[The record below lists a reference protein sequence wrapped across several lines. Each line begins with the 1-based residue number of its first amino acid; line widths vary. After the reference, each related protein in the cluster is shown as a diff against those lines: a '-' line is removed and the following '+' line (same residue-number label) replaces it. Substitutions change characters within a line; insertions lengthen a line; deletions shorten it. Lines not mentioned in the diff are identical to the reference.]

1 MESIESLRRKIV
13 TAGELGSV
21 VRTMKALAAV
31 SIHQYQKAVEAL
43 TEVQQHHRNRS
54 SDSASRESGMGSEG
68 QTRPSKSIN
77 CSGSG
82 I

>member
-1 MESIESLRRKIV
+1 MENIESLRRKIV

-43 TEVQQHHRNRS
+43 TEETTPLKQVFR
-54 SDSASRESGMGSEG
+54 
-68 QTRPSKSIN
+68 
-77 CSGSG
+77 
-82 I
+82 